1 MYFTR
6 LRIIGC
12 CVVAALASGLT
23 GCSMHPLPE
32 NISRANT
39 FDIVERIRC
48 EVREGLQTYLAQ
60 VRNPSHAERIIKA
73 STIGYDFTF
82 TITEHTNEGVQDG
95 KLAFDRPS
103 LQSPSKGSSLDLTA
117 KGEKIRA
124 NTRKFRIVEN
134 LNDVYSGGRCD
145 KAYRENWV
153 YPITG
158 STGMAEVVQT
168 YVKLEEM
175 TDFSRNDDDQPID
188 KLSGK
193 FVVFSDQLA
202 FTTTVKAGLKTELEL
217 SAVAGKLKLT
227 NAFFQG
233 SAEREDIHRVTIA
246 LASDLKDEDDRPAAR
261 KETATGRAARAK
273 LTKAKDARRT
283 LLESDLVDDPRKVTA
298 LAQKDQP
305 ARNRVLIELQRLTDL
320 QDEDAEAPRLLGKRL
335 LELMRLP

>member
-12 CVVAALASGLT
+12 CVVAALASGVT

-82 TITEHTNEGVQDG
+82 TITEYNNQGVEDG

-103 LQSPSKGSSLDLTA
+103 LQSPSKGFSLDLTA
-117 KGEKIRA
+117 KGEKTRA

-175 TDFSRNDDDQPID
+175 TDFSR
-188 KLSGK
+188 
-193 FVVFSDQLA
+193 
-202 FTTTVKAGLKTELEL
+202 KTPT
-217 SAVAGKLKLT
+217 SR
-227 NAFFQG
+227 
-233 SAEREDIHRVTIA
+233 SI
-246 LASDLKDEDDRPAAR
+246 S
-261 KETATGRAARAK
+261 
-273 LTKAKDARRT
+273 
-283 LLESDLVDDPRKVTA
+283 
-298 LAQKDQP
+298 
-305 ARNRVLIELQRLTDL
+305 
-320 QDEDAEAPRLLGKRL
+320 
-335 LELMRLP
+335 